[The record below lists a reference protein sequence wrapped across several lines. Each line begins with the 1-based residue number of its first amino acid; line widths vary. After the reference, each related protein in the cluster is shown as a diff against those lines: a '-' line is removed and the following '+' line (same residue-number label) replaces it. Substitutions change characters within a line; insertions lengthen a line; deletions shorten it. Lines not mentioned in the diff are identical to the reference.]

1 MEQEWDLFRR
11 GHLDQERH
19 HRLVSDAIRRNL
31 SDLVTHGQLTSGG
44 QVRIPVKALK
54 QWRFEFDPDR
64 NDHTGTFEADPLSSG
79 GRGGGSGK
87 RPRKGDIVGYRPR
100 DAKGKGKSGQG
111 GDGEGEAYYEVEVG
125 AEAVAEILFADLELP
140 RIQRKQASN
149 SFIQREMMQDIRK
162 KGPFSN
168 LDKRRTVIENIRRNA
183 ASGTPGFGNLTDDDL
198 RFRAFNVDRVPEDR
212 VAVIFVRD
220 RSGSMGEQEK
230 HLTRVLSFWITQF
243 LQYKY
248 QRIAETAFVLFDTEA
263 SEVTEDEFIHL
274 SEGGGTVV
282 STGFRRAQQ
291 IIDERFPPEQ
301 YNLYLFA
308 FSDGDNPTGDNPQV
322 VEVTS
327 RLLPICNLIGYADIR
342 PGGSSQVG
350 RVEWSSVAKELQRL
364 GADHLV
370 TVNIREQDDVLG
382 AMKRFFKKI
391 G

>member
-44 QVRIPVKALK
+44 RVRIPVKALK

-64 NDHTGTFEADPLSSG
+64 NDHTGTFEADPLTSG
-79 GRGGGSGK
+79 GQGGQSGK

-100 DAKGKGKSGQG
+100 EGKGQGGQG
-111 GDGEGEAYYEVEVG
+111 GDGEGETFYEVEVG
-125 AEAVAEILFADLELP
+125 VEAVAEILFADLELP
-140 RIQRKQASN
+140 RMQRKQSSAS
-149 SFIQREMMQDIRK
+149 FTEREAMQDIRK
-162 KGPFSN
+162 KGPISN

-183 ASGTPGFGNLTDDDL
+183 ATGTLGFGNLADDDL
-198 RFRAFNVDRVPEDR
+198 RFRAFNVERVPEDR
-212 VAVIFVRD
+212 VAVLFVRD
-220 RSGSMGEQEK
+220 SSGSMGEPEK
-230 HLTRVLSFWITQF
+230 HLTRVLSFWITRF

-248 QRIAETAFVLFDTEA
+248 KRIAETAFVLFDTKA

-274 SEGGGTVV
+274 SEGGGTLV
-282 STGFRRAQQ
+282 STGFKQAQQ
-291 IIDERFPPEQ
+291 IMTDRFPPERF
-301 YNLYLFA
+301 NLYLFA

-322 VEVTS
+322 VQVAS
-327 RLLPICNLIGYADIR
+327 QLLPICNLVGYADIR
-342 PGGSSQVG
+342 PGSSG
-350 RVEWSSVAKELQRL
+350 RAGKVEWSSVAQELQKI